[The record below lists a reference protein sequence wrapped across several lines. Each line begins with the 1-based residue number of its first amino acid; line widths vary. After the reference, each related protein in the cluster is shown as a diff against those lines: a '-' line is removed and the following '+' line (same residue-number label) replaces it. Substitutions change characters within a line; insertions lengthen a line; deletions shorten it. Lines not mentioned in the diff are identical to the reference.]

1 MAGLL
6 WNGGTSAASAEN
18 VPKLPVAVH
27 DTAFYA
33 DFEDEACMEDWLV
46 VDANEDGNSWNWVS
60 GSGVGY
66 SACLQFRGNGRT
78 PDDWAI
84 SPVFALESG
93 RTYKLSYFYNML
105 YYNEKVEVY
114 LGTARET
121 ASMGRMLSSQDVTTY
136 GWASTVFSVEESG
149 NYCLGIKA
157 ASEAVTRP
165 GLYIDEVSVC
175 EEILGTVP
183 GPVQDLTQVP
193 GENGALTMGL
203 SWTNPSADEAGNAL
217 QSLSGI
223 EIYKNYGNDNIA
235 GSLNL
240 QAGAQVTWTDPDPQ
254 PGKVV
259 YHVYAVNASGR
270 SYAASVNTYV
280 GEDLPSAPR
289 NLQAEVSGSTVN
301 LSWEAP
307 GEFGL
312 NGGWYDRSG
321 LSYIV
326 ARNGQ
331 NYAVLNAS
339 ATGTSLTDTP
349 EGMDM
354 YYYEVTAKS
363 ASGQGGKPH
372 VPFRQGVVGQ
382 SRQCAEYGQIGI
394 FLDGAAQNALMT
406 GRGRLAQDNAGNG
419 RFRLE
424 MLQTGEQRRRSPG
437 HFSAVEADHDGAA
450 QGAGQAGGGAG
461 TLRVQPVIQAAI
473 AFQQRQQRRFRGE
486 LTARSR
492 YAEQEIPAQLLR
504 RQKIRIEIAGRSSG
518 SQREP
523 GGVNIVRP
531 LLEGDNFPAGR
542 AQGSRQTERKQRF
555 AAAAGNGGNT
565 EPGTAAVR
573 RGNGH
578 VFHRQFHQGVFDA
591 G

>member
-1 MAGLL
+1 MKRILNLWGILALAGLL

-27 DTAFYA
+27 DTVFYEN
-33 DFEDEACMEDWLV
+33 FNDEAGMEDWLV

-60 GSGVGY
+60 GGGVGY
-66 SACLQFRGNGRT
+66 SASLQYRGNGRT

-93 RTYKLSYFYNML
+93 RTYKLSYFYRNL
-105 YYNEKVEVY
+105 YYDEKVEIY
-114 LGTARET
+114 LGTGRET
-121 ASMGRMLSSQDVTTY
+121 ASMDRMLSSQDVATY
-136 GWASTVFSVEESG
+136 GWATALFSVEDDG
-149 NYCLGIKA
+149 DYCLGIKV
-157 ASEAVTRP
+157 ASEALTKP

-203 SWTNPSADEAGNAL
+203 SWTNPLVDEAGNAL

-321 LSYIV
+321 LTYIV
-326 ARNGQ
+326 ARSGQ
-331 NYAVLNAS
+331 SYAVLNAS

-363 ASGQGGKPH
+363 ASGQGGKAVSEPLT
-372 VPFRQGVVGQ
+372 VGNAMQLPFSEDFEDPATLEHLWTVND
-382 SRQCAEYGQIGI
+382 I
-394 FLDGAAQNALMT
+394 DGDLAT
-406 GRGRLAQDNAGNG
+406 WYIESWRGRGRQDLPSVL
-419 RFRLE
+419 F
-424 MLQTGEQRRRSPG
+424 PG
-437 HFSAVEADHDGAA
+437 WSHDGFH
-450 QGAGQAGGGAG
+450 Q
-461 TLRVQPVIQAAI
+461 
-473 AFQQRQQRRFRGE
+473 
-486 LTARSR
+486 
-492 YAEQEIPAQLLR
+492 
-504 RQKIRIEIAGRSSG
+504 
-518 SQREP
+518 
-523 GGVNIVRP
+523 
-531 LLEGDNFPAGR
+531 PAGR
-542 AQGSRQTERKQRF
+542 FGQDRQPHGHDHAFGKFER
-555 AAAAGNGGNT
+555 AWNSG
-565 EPGTAAVR
+565 
-573 RGNGH
+573 
-578 VFHRQFHQGVFDA
+578 FHGF
-591 G
+591 